1 MKVSIIIPCYYTH
14 KKYLEELC
22 MLYSNINVYEII
34 IIISGY
40 NNRDYILKKNN
51 LFNTIIH
58 IEESSYRLYLGQ
70 AITEAEKIA
79 TGDLLIL
86 QAADDY
92 PTIDRVERIVKYFE
106 TYDIVVLNHGFFKED
121 EYIYNKIDTSESH
134 IIQSQQLYETYNKPE
149 NIILGYGFGL
159 GFTVISAP
167 CAWRK
172 EIVGKFEWSQKP
184 RGQDHETSR
193 TILKKFNKS
202 MIVSDKLYFYMVS
215 RSTIN
220 E

>member
-14 KKYLEELC
+14 AKYLEELC
-22 MLYSNINVYEII
+22 MLYSNVYEII
-34 IIISGY
+34 VVISGY
-40 NNRDYILKKNN
+40 SYDKNYTLKNN
-51 LFNTIIH
+51 NSIIC
-58 IEESSYRLYLGQ
+58 IVKENRLYMGQ

-79 TGDLLIL
+79 TGDILIL

-106 TYDIVVLNHGFFKED
+106 NYDIVVLNHGFFKEE
-121 EYIYNKIDTSESH
+121 EYISNKIDTSESY
-134 IIQSQQLYETYNKPE
+134 IIQSQKLYEIYNKTE
-149 NIILGYGFGL
+149 NITLGYGFRL
-159 GFTVISAP
+159 GFPVISAP

-184 RGQDHETSR
+184 RGQDHDTSR

-202 MIVSDKLYFYMVS
+202 MIVSDKLYFYIVS